1 MSKLSLI
8 INLRRSWC
16 FVCIVV
22 VSIDF
27 QNVSASWLSLFIA
40 IKKRQWCLECIL
52 KFEGFAKTI
61 DFLLCSDL
69 LTYMVPFILCAF
81 K

>member
-1 MSKLSLI
+1 MRKLSLI

-16 FVCIVV
+16 FICIVV

-27 QNVSASWLSLFIA
+27 QNVSALWLSLFIA

-52 KFEGFAKTI
+52 KFEGFAKTK